1 MLIAAFDFGSNSLKA
16 LLADASGY
24 EIREI
29 LDGRVLN
36 RLGAESDNI
45 SDSTIVKTIEAARTL
60 LADMQ
65 RFGTIDVIMAAG
77 TEALRRA
84 HNSGKLVQKLNFE
97 LGIDLKILQ
106 PDEEAELAWWGA
118 AGDLKGQREIIL
130 FDSGGASTE
139 FCHGFGN
146 ILKERLSVPLGAVS
160 LSKAFLTS
168 DPPQLYEISCL
179 SDYIDSHLQ
188 FIKHWQ
194 GSLLATGGG
203 ITACAKVAYGI
214 SSQDFNSL
222 NGVKLDMAELERQK
236 RLYLASGLEERKK
249 IQFLEPE
256 RADIIPAGCLLYL
269 SVLKT
274 LGKTQIEVRT
284 KGLRHG
290 LVWQYLTG

>member
-16 LLADASGY
+16 LLADVSGN

-36 RLGAESDNI
+36 RLAAESDNI
-45 SDSTIVKTIEAARTL
+45 SDSAIAKTIEAAHTL

-65 RFGTIDVIMAAG
+65 RFGTIDVIRAAG

-84 HNSGKLVQKLNFE
+84 HNSGKLVEKLSIE
-97 LGIDLKILQ
+97 LGIDLNILQ
-106 PDEEAELAWWGA
+106 PDEEAELAWLGA
-118 AGDLKGQREIIL
+118 AGDLRGQREIIL

-160 LSKAFLTS
+160 LSKAFLLC
-168 DPPQLYEISCL
+168 DPPQSAELSRL
-179 SDYIDSHLQ
+179 SDYIDSYLQ
-188 FIKHWQ
+188 LLKHWK

-203 ITACAKVAYGI
+203 ITACAKVAYGS
-214 SSQDFNSL
+214 SSQDVSSL
-222 NGVKLDMAELERQK
+222 NGAKLDVSELERQG
-236 RLYLASGLEERKK
+236 RLYWASDLEARKK

-269 SVLKT
+269 SIMKA
-274 LGKTQIEVRT
+274 LGKDQIEVRT

-290 LVWQYLTG
+290 LVWQYLAG